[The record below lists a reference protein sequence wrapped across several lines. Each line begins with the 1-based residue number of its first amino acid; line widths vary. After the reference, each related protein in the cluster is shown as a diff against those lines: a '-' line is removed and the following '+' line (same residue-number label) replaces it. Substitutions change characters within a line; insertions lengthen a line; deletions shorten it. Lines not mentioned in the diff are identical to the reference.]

1 MTVNGKPQHR
11 GTVELIRADARD
23 LPLADESVDLIVT
36 SPPYFALRSYRD
48 GGKHYDEQVGSE
60 ATPDEYLDAMIECTR
75 EMMRVLKSSGSIFV
89 NIGDKYF
96 GTIGGPNNNGYS
108 SSSTLNG
115 PAQIRDRDAADRAYR
130 IDSGV
135 KPKSLIGIPWRYALR
150 CVDDLGLILRAE
162 IIWAKPNGLPES
174 VVDRVSRK
182 HEQWFHFTKNGA
194 YYSAIDEIRERLART
209 WDPTKPNGNTGSGAY
224 LEEHLD
230 AGHRG
235 NTGIR
240 STSPHPLGKI
250 PGSVWSINT
259 EPLVVDESLGV
270 DHFAA
275 FPIEWPRRLI
285 LGWSPPGICTKCGV
299 GRRPVVDKATT
310 GHDNNSKAKEH
321 GRDVAGSKIDSAA
334 WKRIKD
340 EHPDR
345 ITAYECDC
353 PEPNADTRPAIVLDP
368 FGGTGTTAAVA
379 KAMGRCGISVDL
391 SSDYLRLAEWRT
403 SGDGYG
409 KVRATVRGRGDA
421 LGWSG

>member
-1 MTVNGKPQHR
+1 
-11 GTVELIRADARD
+11 
-23 LPLADESVDLIVT
+23 
-36 SPPYFALRSYRD
+36 
-48 GGKHYDEQVGSE
+48 
-60 ATPDEYLDAMIECTR
+60 
-75 EMMRVLKSSGSIFV
+75 
-89 NIGDKYF
+89 
-96 GTIGGPNNNGYS
+96 
-108 SSSTLNG
+108 
-115 PAQIRDRDAADRAYR
+115 
-130 IDSGV
+130 
-135 KPKSLIGIPWRYALR
+135 
-150 CVDDLGLILRAE
+150 
-162 IIWAKPNGLPES
+162 
-174 VVDRVSRK
+174 
-182 HEQWFHFTKNGA
+182 
-194 YYSAIDEIRERLART
+194 
-209 WDPTKPNGNTGSGAY
+209 
-224 LEEHLD
+224 
-230 AGHRG
+230 
-235 NTGIR
+235 
-240 STSPHPLGKI
+240 
-250 PGSVWSINT
+250 VWSINT